1 MTRKELLQIAGELTK
16 NIGLG
21 IFVNGVYGI
30 SDGKIENYEIFDIL
44 LGISLM
50 ILGIIAERRSKWTQ
64 DN

>member
-1 MTRKELLQIAGELTK
+1 MTRRELLQITGELTK

>member
-1 MTRKELLQIAGELTK
+1 MTKQELLQIAGELTK

-30 SDGKIENYEIFDIL
+30 SDGTIEIFNIIDII

-50 ILGIIAERRSKWTQ
+50 ILGIIAERRAK
-64 DN
+64 

>member
-1 MTRKELLQIAGELTK
+1 MTKQELLQIAGELTK

-30 SDGKIENYEIFDIL
+30 SDGTIELYNIIDII

-50 ILGIIAERRSKWTQ
+50 TLGIIAERRAK
-64 DN
+64 

>member
-1 MTRKELLQIAGELTK
+1 MTRQELLQIAGELTK

-30 SDGKIENYEIFDIL
+30 SDGKIENFEIFDIL

-50 ILGIIAERRSKWTQ
+50 ILGIIAERRAK
-64 DN
+64 

>member
-50 ILGIIAERRSKWTQ
+50 ILGIIAERRSK
-64 DN
+64 

>member
-50 ILGIIAERRSKWTQ
+50 ILGIIAERRNK
-64 DN
+64 

>member
-44 LGISLM
+44 LGIGLM
-50 ILGIIAERRSKWTQ
+50 ILGIIAERRAKWI
-64 DN
+64 

>member
-1 MTRKELLQIAGELTK
+1 MTRKELLQITGELTK

-44 LGISLM
+44 LGIGLM
-50 ILGIIAERRSKWTQ
+50 ILGIIAERRSKWIQ